1 MKTLTTPSAATLDYT
16 NVDEICSYQLLLCK
30 LYERAGGFSYQHKT
44 TPEIAEIRKQGSI
57 WLRHVRPILNNI
69 GENDDNSDNN
79 ENVDNAI
86 PLSAIPD
93 LLESYIILH
102 LICRSWNDIDYY
114 RKVRLVTVSRWVA
127 GDKSITGTGIVTLL
141 WPLIESN
148 PLAVE
153 RRYID
158 FCTRSLQQWIKQLS
172 AYGTFTDI
180 TPVETYR
187 RLQYIISHDLYAY
200 IPGGKLAEGTK
211 KAEWAATHEVT
222 LLQDLDTPTLLAYLP
237 FATTATL
244 RGYFKI
250 PDTLSRLHNELA
262 GRSDLHPYY
271 RAALEMELAKFPGY
285 AG

>member
-1 MKTLTTPSAATLDYT
+1 MTAPSAVTLDYT
-16 NVDEICSYQLLLCK
+16 NVDEICGYQLLLCK

-57 WLRHVRPILNNI
+57 WLRHVRPLLNYI
-69 GENDDNSDNN
+69 GDNGDND
-79 ENVDNAI
+79 ENVENAI

-102 LICRSWNDIDYY
+102 LICRSWNDIDFY
-114 RKVRLVTVSRWVA
+114 RKVRLATVSRWVS

-141 WPLIESN
+141 WPLVESN

-187 RLQYIISHDLYAY
+187 RLKYIISHDLYAY
-200 IPGGKLAEGTK
+200 IPGGKLAEDAGK
-211 KAEWAATHEVT
+211 VEWAAAHEVT
-222 LLQDLDTPTLLAYLP
+222 PFHDLDTPTLLAYLS
-237 FATTATL
+237 FATIATL
-244 RGYFKI
+244 RGYFKG
-250 PDTLSRLHNELA
+250 PDTLSRLHHELV
-262 GRSDLHPYY
+262 RRPDLHPYY
-271 RAALEMELAKFPGY
+271 RIALEMELAKFSGY